1 MKDTE
6 KTSRGKV
13 TRLRCAGY
21 EWVTFGRPEVSAGTD
36 SGRFRV
42 SRM

>member
-1 MKDTE
+1 MKDAVE
-6 KTSRGKV
+6 TSRGKV
-13 TRLRCAGY
+13 TRLQCAGY

-42 SRM
+42 SHM